1 MKNRK
6 RKSYLMLMD
15 KNMKPVAEYVLPDE
29 FDEHYVVH
37 ESSIYFSLNRDDDSQ
52 FSLGVINLEKII
64 NDIP

>member
-1 MKNRK
+1 
-6 RKSYLMLMD
+6 MD